1 MAERT
6 GQEGAQNPVMSGFGS
21 DLYGTSSV
29 QNVRIDVYLPAFRVS
44 GQTATRFSR
53 VADILNQ
60 LASTHLVVEQATVS
74 EYADPTATLGAN
86 QVLVTVEQVLFVV
99 APDADGAVRPEM
111 RIPKR
116 AVRAQLGLPPFR
128 VTGLVHVPQG
138 SRPVDGL
145 LNAADRFLAMTDVT
159 ITSGAYPE
167 LQRHVDAVAVRRAGA
182 QVLLVSDDERPDQLL
197 ADVLDQQTAESWLP
211 RPSDKPTEG

>member
-1 MAERT
+1 
-6 GQEGAQNPVMSGFGS
+6 MSGFGTDAFQGPS
-21 DLYGTSSV
+21 LTS
-29 QNVRIDVYLPAFRVS
+29 VRIDVYLPAFRVS
-44 GQTATRFSR
+44 GVTGTRFTR
-53 VADILNQ
+53 VADIVNQ
-60 LASTHLVVEQATVS
+60 LSSTHLVIEQATVS

-86 QVLVTVEQVLFVV
+86 QVLVTVDQVLFVV
-99 APDADGAVRPEM
+99 APDADGALRPEM

-138 SRPVDGL
+138 TRPVDGL

-159 ITSGAYPE
+159 ITSGAHPE
-167 LQRHVDAVAVRRAGA
+167 MERHVAAVAVQRARA

-211 RPSDKPTEG
+211 KPEEV

>member
-1 MAERT
+1 MVERP
-6 GQEGAQNPVMSGFGS
+6 GLEGAQNPIMSGFAS
-21 DLYGTSSV
+21 DLYGASPV
-29 QNVRIDVYLPAFRVS
+29 QNVRIDLYTVAFRVS
-44 GQTATRFSR
+44 GLTATRFRR
-53 VADILNQ
+53 VADIVNQ

-74 EYADPTATLGAN
+74 EYADPTATQGAQ
-86 QVLVTVEQVLFVV
+86 QVLVTVDQVLFVV

-138 SRPVDGL
+138 SRPIDGL
-145 LNAADRFLAMTDVT
+145 LNAAERFLAMTDVT
-159 ITSGAYPE
+159 ITSGAHPE
-167 LQRHVDAVAVRRAGA
+167 LERHVEAVAVQRARA

-211 RPSDKPTEG
+211 KPDE

>member
-1 MAERT
+1 
-6 GQEGAQNPVMSGFGS
+6 MSGFGTDAFQGPS
-21 DLYGTSSV
+21 LTS
-29 QNVRIDVYLPAFRVS
+29 VRIDVYLPAFRVS
-44 GQTATRFSR
+44 GVTGTRFTR
-53 VADILNQ
+53 VADIVNQ
-60 LASTHLVVEQATVS
+60 LSSTHLVIEQATVS

-86 QVLVTVEQVLFVV
+86 QVLVTVDQVLFVV
-99 APDADGAVRPEM
+99 APDADGALRPEM

-159 ITSGAYPE
+159 ITSGAHPE
-167 LQRHVDAVAVRRAGA
+167 MERHVAAVAVQRARA

-211 RPSDKPTEG
+211 KPEEG

>member
-1 MAERT
+1 
-6 GQEGAQNPVMSGFGS
+6 MSGFGS
-21 DLYGTSSV
+21 DLYGTSAV
-29 QNVRIDVYLPAFRVS
+29 QSVRIDLYMAAFRVS
-44 GQTATRFSR
+44 GLTATRFTR
-53 VADILNQ
+53 VADIVNQ
-60 LASTHLVVEQATVS
+60 MASTHLVVEQATVS
-74 EYADPTATLGAN
+74 EYADPTATLGTQ
-86 QVLVTVEQVLFVV
+86 QVLVTVDQVLFVV

-128 VTGLVHVPQG
+128 VTGLVHVAQG
-138 SRPVDGL
+138 SHSIDGL

-159 ITSGAYPE
+159 ITSGTHPE
-167 LQRHVDAVAVRRAGA
+167 LERQVAAVAVQRARA

-211 RPSDKPTEG
+211 KPDEG

>member
-1 MAERT
+1 
-6 GQEGAQNPVMSGFGS
+6 MSGFGTDAFQGPS
-21 DLYGTSSV
+21 VTS
-29 QNVRIDVYLPAFRVS
+29 VRIDVYLPAFRVS
-44 GQTATRFSR
+44 GVTGTRFTR
-53 VADILNQ
+53 VADIVNQ
-60 LASTHLVVEQATVS
+60 LSSTHMVIEEATVS
-74 EYADPTATLGAN
+74 EYADPTATLGAS
-86 QVLVTVEQVLFVV
+86 QVLVTVDQVLFVV
-99 APDADGAVRPEM
+99 APDADGALRPEM

-138 SRPVDGL
+138 TRPVDGL

-159 ITSGAYPE
+159 ITSGAHPE
-167 LQRHVDAVAVRRAGA
+167 MERHVAAVAVQRARA

-211 RPSDKPTEG
+211 KPEEV

>member
-1 MAERT
+1 
-6 GQEGAQNPVMSGFGS
+6 MSGFAS
-21 DLYGTSSV
+21 ELFGTSAAQS
-29 QNVRIDVYLPAFRVS
+29 VRIDLYTAAFRVS
-44 GQTATRFSR
+44 GLTATRFTR
-53 VADILNQ
+53 VADIVNQ

-74 EYADPTATLGAN
+74 EYADPTATLGAQ
-86 QVLVTVEQVLFVV
+86 QVLVTVDQVLFVV

-128 VTGLVHVPQG
+128 VTGLIHVPQG
-138 SRPVDGL
+138 SRPIDGL

-167 LQRHVDAVAVRRAGA
+167 LKRHVTAVAVQRARA

-211 RPSDKPTEG
+211 KPDEG